1 MSRKTIKYENNLM
14 VVIVLRR
21 GLNLTACRHFADIC
35 TNETKNLVMTL
46 SCTYAQNP
54 WKINK
59 KLHMEMSIN
68 DTK

>member
-35 TNETKNLVMTL
+35 TNETKNLAMML
-46 SCTYAQNP
+46 SYTYAQSP
-54 WKINK
+54 WQSNK
-59 KLHMEMSIN
+59 KVHMEMSIN